1 MHRANGR
8 RDDVLADLLDQ
19 SFPEVVPFMEDVVFG
34 GFDDEPATLLEF
46 AFELAGA
53 PARVAIEDEPALV
66 ARGDDLFEMV
76 AVGREVDARDDL
88 HL

>member
-34 GFDDEPATLLEF
+34 GFDDEPPPCLSS
-46 AFELAGA
+46 
-53 PARVAIEDEPALV
+53 RSSWPALQP
-66 ARGDDLFEMV
+66 E
-76 AVGREVDARDDL
+76 
-88 HL
+88 